1 MSNTTGLVRGARLQ
15 WDEMRQQYL
24 LLLPEGALMLNSTA
38 AAVLELCD
46 GKLTQEEIVGKLA
59 ESYQNENVGKDVE
72 RLLSR
77 LRDRGLILD
86 DAGENIKCDRLQS
99 AITPSLTNTKDL
111 PFTLIA
117 ELTYRCPLRC
127 PYCSNPINYNDTQE
141 IPTQDWLRVIKQARS
156 LGVWQLGFSGG
167 EPLLRQDL
175 EVLIA
180 AAADSGLYTTLVTAG
195 TLFTPE
201 RATKLCAA
209 GLDHVQISI
218 QDSNAAQS
226 DYIAGTR
233 SFAKKLDAAR
243 LAKDLGLPLTLN
255 FVLHRHNIDRI
266 EEMLELCQ
274 KLQADRV
281 ELANTQYY
289 GWAYQNRAALLPTKQ
304 QLERAAPIVKEAQ
317 ARRICPMGILY
328 VIPDYYED
336 YPKACMGGWGRR
348 ALVVAPNGDVL
359 PCQAA
364 SSIPGME
371 FDNVC
376 DRSLSE
382 IWLQSSAFNAFRG
395 TDWMSEPCLSCD
407 RRELDF
413 GGCRCQALALT
424 NNAAACDP
432 VCHLSPHHH
441 LVIAAREQIS
451 EQPLIYRS
459 MQVHEN

>member
-1 MSNTTGLVRGARLQ
+1 MSNIRLVRGARLQ
-15 WDEMRQQYL
+15 WDEIRKQYI
-24 LLLPEGALMLNSTA
+24 LLLPEGALLLNSTA
-38 AAVLELCD
+38 AAALELCD
-46 GKLTQEEIVGKLA
+46 GEHTQDEIVTELVQIYKG
-59 ESYQNENVGKDVE
+59 ENVGKDVE

-77 LRDRGLILD
+77 LRDRGLIVD
-86 DAGENIKCDRLQS
+86 GVGENINNVRS
-99 AITPSLTNTKDL
+99 PSSITSSLTNAKDI

-127 PYCSNPINYNDTQE
+127 PYCSNPVNYNDTQE
-141 IPTQDWLRVIKQARS
+141 LPTEDWLRVIEQARS
-156 LGVWQLGFSGG
+156 IGVWQLGFSGG

-180 AAADSGLYTTLVTAG
+180 AAANTGLYTTLVTAG

-201 RATKLCAA
+201 RATKLGAA

-233 SFAKKLDAAR
+233 SFDKKIHAAR

-274 KLQADRV
+274 SLQADRV

-304 QLERAAPIVKEAQ
+304 QLERAAPIVKAAQ
-317 ARRICPMGILY
+317 ERRVCPMGILY

-348 ALVVAPNGDVL
+348 ALVVAPNGNVL

-371 FDNVC
+371 FDNVG
-376 DRSLSE
+376 DHSLSE
-382 IWLQSSAFNAFRG
+382 IWLQSPAFNRFRG
-395 TDWMSEPCLSCD
+395 TDWMPEPCLSCD
-407 RRELDF
+407 RREFDF

-424 NNAAACDP
+424 NNADATDP

-441 LVIAAREQIS
+441 LVISAREQLS

-459 MQVHEN
+459 MQAQEN